1 MTYFNG
7 QVSWNLKFFD
17 EINII
22 INKLWSHHKIMK
34 LKQSFPSKENLR
46 LNRLWKNYLKILK
59 LIYLRMKQL
68 VVIYHLTSINESTFI
83 CFCLAR
89 CIKEDLV
96 KSDFPDSLNLSNIIP
111 IQENEDPAGQIT
123 YRSVSVLSL
132 VSKIFDKIM

>member
-1 MTYFNG
+1 MKELFKNIETDLSQNETAGGDIPFN
-7 QVSWNLKFFD
+7 L
-17 EINII
+17 
-22 INKLWSHHKIMK
+22 
-34 LKQSFPSKENLR
+34 
-46 LNRLWKNYLKILK
+46 
-59 LIYLRMKQL
+59 
-68 VVIYHLTSINESTFI
+68 INESTFI

-132 VSKIFDKIM
+132 VSKIFDKIMQEQLYE